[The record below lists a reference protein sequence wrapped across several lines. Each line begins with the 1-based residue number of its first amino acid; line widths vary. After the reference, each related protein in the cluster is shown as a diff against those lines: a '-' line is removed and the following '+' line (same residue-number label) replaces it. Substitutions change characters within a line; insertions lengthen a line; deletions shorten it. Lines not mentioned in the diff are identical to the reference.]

1 MQGVVSPLFLGVTLA
16 TALAIRI
23 LGGRVPRDLLLIAAS
38 AVFIVVVAGDPRAT
52 LAFWLLVFGG
62 FAVVKVAPRAN
73 ALPALL
79 ALVALVVTAWWW
91 LRDRAPDSLAL
102 GPDGAMVFGLSY
114 AMFRIVHLTVD
125 ARDGELG
132 RALTLRGYLCY
143 LTFFPNYLSGPV
155 QRFQHFAP
163 QADGVAAAVPWRPVV
178 TRAIAGI
185 FKCTALAG
193 AAMWVHQ
200 VGVVEGAQH
209 PTGLLLAQAAFGFA
223 AWLYFSFTGYMDI
236 VIPAARLLGVQAPEN
251 FDRPLRSRNFLDVWS
266 RWHIT
271 LSEWFKFYVFN
282 PSLKAMLEAEPR
294 PSVAPWLA
302 ALAFFLT
309 FFIMG
314 VWHGRTPAMVLYGLV
329 LGGGVSVNKLYQVWM
344 GKRLGKRAHAA
355 LNARPGYQLVS
366 QALAIAYF
374 VVALAFLWPV
384 RPDMLFVEV
393 PPMIAAGLAVA
404 AGSLLIAAVARAS
417 GERSWAWPRA
427 AVPIIAVAQLA
438 AAAAWLWWNEGLVPP
453 LLYQWL

>member
-1 MQGVVSPLFLGVTLA
+1 MPGVVSPLFLGTTLGA
-16 TALAIRI
+16 ALAIRW
-23 LGGRVPRDLLLIAAS
+23 LAPRAPRDLLLTAAS
-38 AVFIVVVAGDPRAT
+38 VAFIFLVAGDPRAT
-52 LAFWLLVFGG
+52 LSFWLLVFGG
-62 FAVVKVAPRAN
+62 FAVVKLAPRAS

-79 ALVALVVTAWWW
+79 ALVAVVVVAWWW
-91 LRDRAPDSLAL
+91 LRDRAPADL
-102 GPDGAMVFGLSY
+102 GSGVVAVFGLSY
-114 AMFRIVHLTVD
+114 AMFRIIHLTVD

-132 RALTLRGYLCY
+132 RPLTLRGYLCY

-163 QADGVAAAVPWRPVV
+163 QIEETPAVVAWRPFAA
-178 TRAIAGI
+178 RAIAGL

-193 AAMWVHQ
+193 AALWIHEA
-200 VGVVEGAQH
+200 GVVEAAAR
-209 PTGLLLAQAAFGFA
+209 PTGLLFAQAAFGFA

-236 VIPAARLLGVQAPEN
+236 VVPAARLAGIAIPEN

-282 PSLKAMLEAEPR
+282 PSLKAMLEAAPR
-294 PSVAPWLA
+294 ASLAPWLA
-302 ALAFFLT
+302 AATFFLT

-355 LNARPGYQLVS
+355 LNARPWYQLLS
-366 QALAIAYF
+366 QGLAIGYF
-374 VVALAFLWPV
+374 VAALAFLWPV
-384 RPDMLFVEV
+384 RPDMLSAQAA
-393 PPMIAAGLAVA
+393 PMLAAGLLVL
-404 AGSLLIAAVARAS
+404 AGSILIAMATRLV
-417 GERSWAWPRA
+417 GERSSAWPHA
-427 AVPIIAVAQLA
+427 LVAVVAVLQLA
-438 AAAAWLWWNEGLVPP
+438 ATAAWLWWSDGLVPP

>member
-1 MQGVVSPLFLGVTLA
+1 MQGVVSPLFLGVTLGSV
-16 TALAIRI
+16 LAIR
-23 LGGRVPRDLLLIAAS
+23 LLAGRVPRDLLLIAAS
-38 AVFIVVVAGDPRAT
+38 VVFIFLVAGGGRAT

-62 FAVVKVAPRAN
+62 FAVVSLAPRAS

-79 ALVALVVTAWWW
+79 ILVAVVVTAWWW
-91 LRDRAPDSLAL
+91 LRDHAPAELA
-102 GPDGAMVFGLSY
+102 GPGGVVVFGLSY
-114 AMFRIVHLTVD
+114 AMFRIIHLTVD

-132 RALTLRGYLCY
+132 RPLTLRGYLCY

-163 QADGVAAAVPWRPVV
+163 QVEGVAAPVPWAAVA
-178 TRAIAGI
+178 TRAITGV

-193 AAMWVHQ
+193 AAMWVHE
-200 VGVVEGAQH
+200 VGVVEAAQN
-209 PTGLLLAQAAFGFA
+209 PAGLLLAQAAFGFA

-236 VIPAARLLGVQAPEN
+236 VIPAAQLLGVQVPEN
-251 FDRPLRSRNFLDVWS
+251 FDRPLTSRNFLDVWA

-282 PSLKAMLEAEPR
+282 PTLKAMLEAQPR

-309 FFIMG
+309 FFVMG
-314 VWHGRTPAMVLYGLV
+314 VWHGRTPAMVMYGLV

-355 LNARPGYQLVS
+355 LNARPGYQVLS

-374 VVALAFLWPV
+374 VMALAFLWPV
-384 RPDMLFVEV
+384 RPDMLFVEI
-393 PPMIAAGLAVA
+393 PPMITAGLAVL
-404 AGSLLIAAVARAS
+404 AGSLPIAALARAS
-417 GERSWAWPRA
+417 GARSWAWPRA
-427 AVPIIAVAQLA
+427 AAPAIAVGQLMA
-438 AAAAWLWWNEGLVPP
+438 SAAWLWWSDGLVPP